1 MAKYP
6 SEFEFDVLLRDGRAI
21 HLRPIKPEDAPL
33 EHAFFQR
40 VGPESVYRRFFQVKT
55 DLTPDELRHFT
66 NVDYVDRM
74 AFVAIR
80 DDEMVA
86 VGRYDVL
93 LDKSDDENRIAEVA
107 FLVQD
112 DFQGRGVG
120 SLLLQHLTVY
130 ARLQGVTEFEAF
142 VLDDNRGM
150 MRIFR
155 NSGYK
160 LVRQLGEGVY
170 RVEYPIEY
178 SLEAREAEWEHEKR
192 SVTASLMPILGPK
205 SIAVIGAS
213 RNDRSIG
220 GRLFGNLLAG
230 GFTGPV
236 FPVNPNAAFV
246 HAVKA
251 YSSVLDIEDPVDL
264 AIVTVPAPLVHN
276 AIEECGR
283 KGVRGVVIITA
294 GFGEVSDSGDSAER
308 ELVKT
313 ARRYGMR
320 LIGPNCMGI
329 VNTDEAVRMDGQFGP
344 TFPPQGNVAMAS
356 QSGALGLAI
365 LKQATQLKIGLSSF
379 VSLGNQADISNN
391 DLMLYWEDDPMT
403 DVIVMYTESFGNP
416 RRFGRIAR
424 RVGRDKPI
432 VVVKS
437 GRSRSG
443 ARAASSHTGSMASL
457 DVAVDALFEQS
468 GTIRTDTMVE
478 LFNVTALLA
487 NQPLPTGPRVAVM
500 TNAGGPAILAADALE
515 ANGLELPEF
524 SPELQSAL
532 RQHLPAEA
540 AVQNPVDM
548 IAAAQPGNYAQ
559 TIETI
564 LEYKEVDALM
574 VIQIPTGPDTCE
586 DVAAAVH
593 ASVANSD
600 GSIPVVAVFMA
611 ADPSSTDPLATED
624 LKIPLYAYPESAAR
638 ALGAAYQY
646 TRWRDQPPGEYPK
659 FDDVD
664 RPTAEQIIRRAVARM
679 GPDGGWLE
687 PEEIGNVLSAYGIRS
702 ARMAVAATEDEAAAI
717 AADFGGPV
725 AMKVIAP
732 SVLHKSD
739 VGGVAL
745 DLSDDEEVREAYR
758 SVMGVSDDAEG
769 VLIQD
774 FVGGGREVLVGM
786 VEDPL
791 FGPLVV
797 FGLGGVYVEL
807 MKDVAFRINPL
818 TDLDVDSM
826 IADVKTARLLEG
838 YRGSEPGDIPALR
851 ELLLRLSVMIDNI
864 PEIAEMDLNP
874 VKVLA
879 PGGGAVVVDSRIRVR
894 KVEGALL
901 PSRKDVPG
909 RLL

>member
-1 MAKYP
+1 MAEYP

-21 HLRPIKPEDAPL
+21 QLRPIKPEDAPY
-33 EHAFFQR
+33 EHEFFQR

-66 NVDYVDRM
+66 NVDYEDRM
-74 AFVAIR
+74 AFVAYQG
-80 DDEMVA
+80 DDMVA

-93 LDKSDDENRIAEVA
+93 LDKSEGDKRVAEVA

-112 DFQGRGVG
+112 NFQGRGVG

-130 ARLQGVTEFEAF
+130 ARLQGITEFEAF
-142 VLDDNRGM
+142 VLDDNRAM

-192 SVTASLMPILGPK
+192 SVTASLMPILSPK

-236 FPVNPNAAFV
+236 FPVNPNASFV

-251 YSSVLDIEDPVDL
+251 YPSVLDIEDSVDL
-264 AIVTVPAPLVHN
+264 AIITVPAAFAHN

-283 KGVRGVVIITA
+283 KGVRGVVVITA
-294 GFGEVSDSGDSAER
+294 GFGETGGGGDDAER
-308 ELVKT
+308 ELVQT

-329 VNTDEAVRMDGQFGP
+329 VNTDDAVRLDGQFGP
-344 TFPPQGNVAMAS
+344 TFPPAGNVAMAS

-365 LKQATQLKIGLSSF
+365 LKQATQLKIGISSF
-379 VSLGNQADISNN
+379 VSLGNRADVSNN
-391 DLMLYWEDDPMT
+391 DLMLYWEDDPLT
-403 DVIVMYTESFGNP
+403 DVIVLYAESFGSP

-478 LFNVTALLA
+478 LFNVTSLLA
-487 NQPLPTGPRVAVM
+487 NQPLPSGPRVGVV

-524 SPELQSAL
+524 SAKLQAKL
-532 RQHLPAEA
+532 REHLPAEA

-548 IAAAQPGNYAQ
+548 IAAAGPDNYAQ
-559 TIETI
+559 TIDDI
-564 LEYKEVDALM
+564 LASDEIDALM
-574 VIQIPTGPDTCE
+574 VIQIPTGPETSG
-586 DVAAAVH
+586 DVAQAVH
-593 ASVANSD
+593 GAVKESETE
-600 GSIPVVAVFMA
+600 IPVVAVFMA
-611 ADPSSTDPLATED
+611 AEEASTAPLATDD
-624 LKIPLYAYPESAAR
+624 LRIPLYTYPESAAR
-638 ALGAAYQY
+638 ALGAAVEY
-646 TRWRDQPPGEYPK
+646 TQWRERPPGEYPK
-659 FDDVD
+659 FDDID
-664 RPTAEQIIRRAVARM
+664 RPAAEQIIRRAVVRL
-679 GPDGGWLE
+679 GDEGGWLE
-687 PEEIGNVLSAYGIRS
+687 PEEIGDVLSAYGIKS
-702 ARMAVAATEDEAAAI
+702 ARMAVANSEDDAAAV
-717 AADFGGPV
+717 AADFGGPI

-745 DLSDDEEVREAYR
+745 DVSGETEVREAYR
-758 SVMGVSDDAEG
+758 KVIAVSDDSEG

-786 VEDPL
+786 VEDAL

-797 FGLGGVYVEL
+797 FGLGGIYVEL

-818 TDLDVDSM
+818 TDLDVRSM
-826 IADVKTARLLEG
+826 IADVRTAKLLEG
-838 YRGSEPGDIPALR
+838 YRGSEPGDIPALE
-851 ELLLRLSVMIDNI
+851 ELLLRLSVLIDNL

-874 VKVLA
+874 VKVLT
-879 PGGGAVVVDSRIRVR
+879 PGNGVIVVDARIRVR
-894 KVEGALL
+894 KVEGAML

>member
-1 MAKYP
+1 MAEYP

-21 HLRPIKPEDAPL
+21 QLRPIKPEDAPY
-33 EHAFFQR
+33 EHEFFQR

-66 NVDYVDRM
+66 NVDYEDRM
-74 AFVAIR
+74 AFVAYQG
-80 DDEMVA
+80 DDMVA

-93 LDKSDDENRIAEVA
+93 LDKSEGDKRVAEVA

-112 DFQGRGVG
+112 NFQGRGVG

-130 ARLQGVTEFEAF
+130 ARLQGITEFEAF
-142 VLDDNRGM
+142 VLDDNRAM

-192 SVTASLMPILGPK
+192 SVTASLMPILSPK

-236 FPVNPNAAFV
+236 FPVNPNASFV

-251 YSSVLDIEDPVDL
+251 YPSVLEIEDSVDL
-264 AIVTVPAPLVHN
+264 AIITVPAALAHN
-276 AIEECGR
+276 AVEECGR
-283 KGVRGVVIITA
+283 KGVRGVVVITA
-294 GFGEVSDSGDSAER
+294 GFGETGGGGDDAER
-308 ELVKT
+308 ELVQT

-329 VNTDEAVRMDGQFGP
+329 VNTDDAVRLDGQFGP
-344 TFPPQGNVAMAS
+344 TFPPAGNVAMAS

-365 LKQATQLKIGLSSF
+365 LKQATQLKIGISSF
-379 VSLGNQADISNN
+379 VSLGNRADVSNN
-391 DLMLYWEDDPMT
+391 DLMLYWEDDPLT
-403 DVIVMYTESFGNP
+403 DVIVLYAESFGSP

-478 LFNVTALLA
+478 LFNVTSLLA
-487 NQPLPTGPRVAVM
+487 NQPLPSGPRGGVV

-524 SPELQSAL
+524 SAKLQAKL
-532 RQHLPAEA
+532 REHLPAEA

-548 IAAAQPGNYAQ
+548 IAAAGPDNYAQ
-559 TIETI
+559 TIDDI
-564 LEYKEVDALM
+564 LASDEIDALM
-574 VIQIPTGPDTCE
+574 VIQIPTGPETSG
-586 DVAAAVH
+586 DVAQAVH
-593 ASVANSD
+593 GAVKESETE
-600 GSIPVVAVFMA
+600 IPVVAVFMA
-611 ADPSSTDPLATED
+611 AEEASTAPLATDD
-624 LKIPLYAYPESAAR
+624 LRIPLYTYPESAAR
-638 ALGAAYQY
+638 ALGAAVEY
-646 TRWRDQPPGEYPK
+646 TQWRERPPGEYPK
-659 FDDVD
+659 VDDID
-664 RPTAEQIIRRAVARM
+664 RPAAEQIIRRAVVRL
-679 GPDGGWLE
+679 GDEGGWLE
-687 PEEIGNVLSAYGIRS
+687 PEEIGDVLSAYGIKS
-702 ARMAVAATEDEAAAI
+702 ARMAVANSEDDAAAV
-717 AADFGGPV
+717 AADFGGPI

-745 DLSDDEEVREAYR
+745 DVSGETEVREAYR
-758 SVMGVSDDAEG
+758 KVIAVSDDSEG

-786 VEDPL
+786 VEDAL

-797 FGLGGVYVEL
+797 FGLGGIYVEL

-818 TDLDVDSM
+818 TDLDVRSM
-826 IADVKTARLLEG
+826 IADVRTAKLLEG
-838 YRGSEPGDIPALR
+838 YRGSEPGDIPALE
-851 ELLLRLSVMIDNI
+851 ELLLRLSVLIDNL

-874 VKVLA
+874 VKVLT
-879 PGGGAVVVDSRIRVR
+879 PGNGVIVVDARIRVR
-894 KVEGALL
+894 KVEGAML